1 MFCKI
6 GLRKK
11 QKEKLFKAVVI
22 LYCLVLTGLM
32 ISWDSIVAGPVKT
45 VLYQEQDSPGNQI
58 ISRVHSVTDE
68 RLAPVS
74 TPARVKVTLNPVY
87 IGGGNCSKK
96 LTVPFFDKLLIL
108 SAEPICT
115 WLKSEQVLGNFIGY
129 GHEFARLFDV
139 VLNPKNAVGKKGGEN
154 MSSVWKQRENEEY
167 LKLQSGYFT
176 IRCNTSLRYSF
187 TAKNH
192 LVEWEQS
199 LACSDKHNNNN
210 SGLPKVKGLTIAVQ
224 RYEYVNLY
232 HTMTDYYNAFLMMLI
247 FNKRPDETTILWI
260 DSHPAGGL
268 DQTWRTLFS
277 KTIRAGHLEGPTL
290 FEDMVWSIMGYN
302 SPLHQHYRP
311 FTPYLEQFRE
321 FFLTRHG
328 VSSVKT
334 LDCSHLNV
342 MFIWR
347 RDYIAHPRN
356 PSGLVKRKIQN
367 EDELLETIR
376 KAVPGHNVTGVQLD
390 VLPMKQQLQLVATT
404 DIFIGMHGA
413 GLAHTLFLPKHGGL
427 VEFYPTYWSVSNRH
441 FRAMAKWRGLQYQT
455 WQNSNSANEK
465 DKYFT
470 YIPPQTALNMFL
482 EVKSKMCR

>member
-1 MFCKI
+1 MKFLGLKRNHQLFQALVVFYFVLFVGLLFTWNVFVSGPAKKI
-6 GLRKK
+6 
-11 QKEKLFKAVVI
+11 
-22 LYCLVLTGLM
+22 
-32 ISWDSIVAGPVKT
+32 
-45 VLYQEQDSPGNQI
+45 
-58 ISRVHSVTDE
+58 HSENNGYRHTNV
-68 RLAPVS
+68 
-74 TPARVKVTLNPVY
+74 VKVEIPVLRTKPPGSSVRNPVFR
-87 IGGGNCSKK
+87 GWDNCSVNHKVYFMGRPI
-96 LTVPFFDKLLIL
+96 TL
-108 SAEPICT
+108 SAEPLCS
-115 WLKSEQVLGNFIGY
+115 WFKSAHRNGNFTGY
-129 GHEFARLFDV
+129 GNEYARLTGVIVD
-139 VLNPKNAVGKKGGEN
+139 PQKSDGRKGGEN
-154 MSSVWKQRENEEY
+154 ITTVWNQKEQDEY
-167 LKLQSGYFT
+167 IKFKTGYFSVYCEG
-176 IRCNTSLRYSF
+176 ILDYVF
-187 TAKNH
+187 LKQNH
-192 LVEWEQS
+192 LTDWEKATVCIPKRRIS
-199 LACSDKHNNNN
+199 S
-210 SGLPKVKGLTIAVQ
+210 LPKVKGLTIAVQ

-247 FNKRPDETTILWI
+247 FNKRPNETTILWI

-268 DQTWRTLFS
+268 DQTWSTLFS

-302 SPLHQHYRP
+302 SPLHQHDRP

-413 GLAHTLFLPKHGGL
+413 GLAHTLFLPIHGGL
-427 VEFYPTYWSVSNRH
+427 IEFYPTYWSASNRH

-455 WQNSNSANEK
+455 WQNHESANEK
-465 DKYFT
+465 DKYYT
-470 YIPPQTALNMFL
+470 YIPPQTVLNMFL
-482 EVKSKMCR
+482 EMKHYICNEDIR